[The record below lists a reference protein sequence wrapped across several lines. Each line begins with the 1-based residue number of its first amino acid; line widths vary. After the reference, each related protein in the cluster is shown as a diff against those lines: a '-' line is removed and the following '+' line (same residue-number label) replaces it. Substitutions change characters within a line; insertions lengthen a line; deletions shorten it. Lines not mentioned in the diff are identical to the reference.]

1 MAIHNT
7 FYTNEFED
15 VIGFYM
21 HADVGEQVEFIE
33 RVVQLQPRDTILD
46 LACGFGRHS
55 ILLAKK
61 GYHVTGYDQSA
72 DYIERAK
79 KSAQEAS
86 VNALFACLD
95 MRQLDVV
102 ERFDVV
108 LSMSTSLAFY
118 DDKVN
123 KDLLRRIH
131 KALKPGGR
139 FLFDQAN
146 ILWLVSWIM
155 SGNQSKTEELPD
167 GGATHHR
174 TYSFD
179 AAKCIVSMRCTL
191 ERGQK
196 RAESGWDLR
205 YYTLPE
211 MNSLASQIGF
221 DVLNAYGDYDFSP
234 FRAESK
240 RLITVMK
247 RL

>member
-1 MAIHNT
+1 MAIHDT

-21 HADVGEQVEFIE
+21 HADVRGQVEFIE
-33 RVVQLQPRDTILD
+33 RIVQLEPKDRVLD
-46 LACGFGRHS
+46 LACGFGRHA

-61 GYHVTGYDQSA
+61 GHDVTGYDQSA

-79 KSAQEAS
+79 KSAQKAN
-86 VNALFACLD
+86 VNTLFACTD

-118 DDKVN
+118 NDGVN
-123 KDLLRRIH
+123 EDIFRRIH
-131 KALKPGGR
+131 KAVKPGGR

-146 ILWLVSWIM
+146 IFWLVSWIM
-155 SGNQSKTEELPD
+155 SGNQSKTEQLPD
-167 GGATHHR
+167 GAMHHR

-179 AAKCIVSMRCTL
+179 AGKCIVSMRCTL
-191 ERGQK
+191 ERGEE

-211 MNSLASQIGF
+211 LNSLASHIGF
-221 DVLNAYGDYDFSP
+221 GVLNTYGDYDCSP
-234 FRAESK
+234 FRAESR

-247 RL
+247 KL